1 VSPRVRKLSSSARL
15 GVSEGAIA
23 LTPAY
28 ETKAGRPARTFVEKA
43 FYLEEFYG
51 KSLMFALLPP
61 AGQRISDL
69 DSLVMTI
76 RELRRNQSRIMV
88 VVSPSALPKLLR
100 RMGRLAPTD
109 PPPVFNPSQGMRSRP
124 YPPDSTVAQIYSRL
138 RAGSVVVVSMSRDD
152 ADDLTVFARELASRL
167 RVFKLLF
174 LDRSGGL
181 IGKDGERMAF
191 VEEKRIPRIMRTIR
205 SKARRD
211 LLRAADLA
219 LKDGVGSVNLVS
231 PRYVY
236 EELFSFVGAGTLFT
250 EMQYGWVRP
259 VSIDDFEEVEALIKR
274 GQDEGFLLY
283 RDQTQIAAIL
293 PSCFGYR
300 IGDEHLA
307 GICSLL
313 TEPYRNERVGEIT
326 AMYTLTRFQGEGV
339 AGELVKEVLEEARA
353 RRLRYVF
360 ACTSEDRA
368 ARFFARL
375 KFRRVAARDVPRSK
389 WRHYD
394 AGRIA
399 RLSIFRLDLD

>member
-1 VSPRVRKLSSSARL
+1 MRELPSWARP

-23 LTPAY
+23 LAPEYAA
-28 ETKAGRPARTFVEKA
+28 KVRRSARTFVEKA

-51 KSLMFALLPP
+51 KSLMFALVPP
-61 AGQRISDL
+61 VGQRISDL

-76 RELRRNQSRIMV
+76 RELRRNQSRMIV
-88 VVSPSALPKLLR
+88 VVSPSALPKLMR
-100 RMGRLAPTD
+100 RMGRLAPSA

-174 LDRSGGL
+174 LDRGGGL

-283 RDQTQIAAIL
+283 RDAAQIAAIL

-353 RRLRYVF
+353 RRLKYVF
-360 ACTSEDRA
+360 ACTGEDRA

-375 KFRRVAARDVPRSK
+375 KFRRVTARDVPRSK

-399 RLSIFRLDLD
+399 HLSIFRLDLE